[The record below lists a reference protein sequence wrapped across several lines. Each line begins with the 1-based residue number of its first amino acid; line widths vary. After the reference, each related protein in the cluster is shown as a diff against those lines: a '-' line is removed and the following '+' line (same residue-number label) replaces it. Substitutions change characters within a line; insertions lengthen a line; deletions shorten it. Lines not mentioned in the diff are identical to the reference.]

1 MWHSHSYKFLAITRE
16 KKKGLCGEHRKV
28 ARRKKLPIPFW
39 HGMCRPPRA
48 KSKVKLFYF
57 LKKLSNDV
65 KKVL

>member
-1 MWHSHSYKFLAITRE
+1 M
-16 KKKGLCGEHRKV
+16 KGLCGEHRKV

-57 LKKLSNDV
+57 LKKLSNDA